1 MDTPELNIKN
11 DGDDQDGGNTVLVDD
26 VAGWA
31 RSEDKV
37 KRMLKD
43 FFSRCRLFNVRLN
56 AAKFQFGKQIRF
68 GGLILNKLGAVP
80 DEHRMDCV
88 KRYPR
93 PTTKKQVTQFLGV
106 ATSLASFSST
116 LLQDCK

>member
-1 MDTPELNIKN
+1 MTQLMDTPELNIKN

-43 FFSRCRLFNVRLN
+43 FFSRCRLLTY
-56 AAKFQFGKQIRF
+56 ASMPK
-68 GGLILNKLGAVP
+68 
-80 DEHRMDCV
+80 
-88 KRYPR
+88 
-93 PTTKKQVTQFLGV
+93 
-106 ATSLASFSST
+106 SFSSAVRSG
-116 LLQDCK
+116 LAV